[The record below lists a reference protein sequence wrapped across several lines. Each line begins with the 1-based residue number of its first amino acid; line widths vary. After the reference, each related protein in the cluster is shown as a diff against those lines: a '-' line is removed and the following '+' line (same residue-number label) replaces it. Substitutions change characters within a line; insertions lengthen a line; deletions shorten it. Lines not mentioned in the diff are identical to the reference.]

1 MSQSAADSDE
11 VLSGVVVT
19 KGDPAFAEATA
30 AAEESASAS
39 PSAGDSGGSGS
50 AGGSDDDGRRDGL
63 AGRLLR
69 SLPLLVI
76 LLVQAVVSGRLAWV
90 NSVYGDEA
98 TYLTQ
103 GRVEWQHWL
112 SGGLA
117 PSGWTD
123 SGAPQIYPPI
133 GAAAVALGGVTLARL
148 LSVALMLGA
157 TILLYLAARRLFG
170 RTAALW
176 AAALGMLTEPVLR
189 LAFATYDPLA
199 ITLLMA
205 GFYLAVRSVTAR
217 RGGETVAA
225 AGVCMLLAGLV
236 AVSYVIYIPVVA
248 AVMVCVRARRRSWGA
263 ALVPAVWQFVLI
275 GALAVIG
282 VSQLHVW
289 SDFVSTTVARKS
301 GLTGTTSGIFSSAWT
316 YGGLLACVAGAGVVM
331 AFAASTAGGAGNQG
345 TRGTADGERARGRW
359 RSPDGWL
366 ALVLAL
372 ACVVVPAYQ
381 ILIGT
386 AYSMDKH
393 MAPGLY
399 LAAIAGGY
407 ALSRVR
413 LEGLRPA
420 AAYVV
425 SAVLLAFP
433 LYQGASAAD
442 SAFRQWP
449 DARPLA
455 VTLNGILSAARTS
468 AAGTAGAGSSGSAGS
483 FDTAGGGPI
492 LPGPGSLLLDQQGP
506 TDFDAWTFTYYLPDA
521 DVRIYK
527 PSDPS
532 FPAAIKGGLYTAAV
546 QQLGSASLESAV
558 SREDVSHS
566 GAASGDGLTP
576 AVRQATL
583 AADTQDKDGMAA
595 ALAASHDYTITT
607 VLPYTTSAGTDPA
620 GVFVI
625 WTRT

>member
-11 VLSGVVVT
+11 ILSGVVVT
-19 KGDPAFAEATA
+19 KGDPAFAEAAA
-30 AAEESASAS
+30 AAEESASAD
-39 PSAGDSGGSGS
+39 PSSSGSGPSGGSG
-50 AGGSDDDGRRDGL
+50 DDGRRGGL
-63 AGRLLR
+63 AGRLVQA
-69 SLPLLVI
+69 LPLLVI
-76 LLVQAVVSGRLAWV
+76 LLAQAIVSGRLAWV

-133 GAAAVALGGVTLARL
+133 GAAVAALGGVTLARL

-176 AAALGMLTEPVLR
+176 AAALGALNEPVLR

-199 ITLLMA
+199 IALLMA

-263 ALVPAVWQFVLI
+263 AFVPAIWQLVLI

-301 GLTGTTSGIFSSAWT
+301 GLTGTASGIFSSAWT
-316 YGGLLACVAGAGVVM
+316 YGGLLACVAAAGVVM
-331 AFAASTAGGAGNQG
+331 AFAVSPG
-345 TRGTADGERARGRW
+345 GERAAANGDARDAGGERDRGRW

-366 ALVLAL
+366 ALVLGL

-399 LAAIAGGY
+399 MAAIAGGY

-413 LEGLRPA
+413 LEGMRPA

-433 LYQGASAAD
+433 LHEGASAAA
-442 SAFRQWP
+442 SVFRQWP
-449 DARPLA
+449 DTRPLA
-455 VTLNGILSAARTS
+455 ATLNGILTAAQASAGENPGAS
-468 AAGTAGAGSSGSAGS
+468 AGSRGS
-483 FDTAGGGPI
+483 FDTIGAGAL
-492 LPGPGSLLLDQQGP
+492 LPGPGSLLLDSRGP

-546 QQLGSASLESAV
+546 QQLSSAALEFAV
-558 SREDVSHS
+558 SREDA
-566 GAASGDGLTP
+566 GRGGLAP
-576 AVRQATL
+576 AVRQAIL
-583 AADTQDKDGMAA
+583 AADTQDKDRMAA
-595 ALAASHDYTITT
+595 ALAASHDYTITR
-607 VLPYTTSAGTDPA
+607 VLPYTTAAGTDPA

-625 WTRT
+625 WTRSH

>member
-1 MSQSAADSDE
+1 VSQSAADSDE
-11 VLSGVVVT
+11 VLSGVVIT
-19 KGDPAFAEATA
+19 RGDPAFGGATATA
-30 AAEESASAS
+30 A
-39 PSAGDSGGSGS
+39 PGDSREPGSSGDS
-50 AGGSDDDGRRDGL
+50 DDGRRGGL
-63 AGRLLR
+63 AGRLVQA
-69 SLPLLVI
+69 LPLLVI
-76 LLVQAVVSGRLAWV
+76 LLAQAIVSGRLAWV
-90 NSVYGDEA
+90 NSVFGDEA

-123 SGAPQIYPPI
+123 SGAPQVYPPI
-133 GAAAVALGGVTLARL
+133 GAAVAALGGVTLARL

-176 AAALGMLTEPVLR
+176 AAALGTLNEPVLR

-199 ITLLMA
+199 IVLLMA

-217 RGGETVAA
+217 RGGELVAA
-225 AGVCMLLAGLV
+225 AGVCLLLAGLV
-236 AVSYVIYIPVVA
+236 AVSYVIYVPFVA
-248 AVMVCVRARRRSWGA
+248 AVMVCARARRRSWGA
-263 ALVPAVWQFVLI
+263 AFVPAVWQVVLI

-289 SDFVSTTVARKS
+289 SDFVSTTVARTS

-316 YGGLLACVAGAGVVM
+316 YGGLLACVAAAGVVA
-331 AFAASTAGGAGNQG
+331 AFAVSPAG
-345 TRGTADGERARGRW
+345 DRGRW

-420 AAYVV
+420 AAYGV

-442 SAFRQWP
+442 SVFRQWP
-449 DARPLA
+449 DTRPLA
-455 VTLNGILSAARTS
+455 AALNGILTAARTS
-468 AAGTAGAGSSGSAGS
+468 AGGSPGSAAGAGGGGSRGS
-483 FDTAGGGPI
+483 FDTAGAGQL
-492 LPGPGSLLLDQQGP
+492 LPGPGSLLLDSRGP
-506 TDFDAWTFTYYLPDA
+506 TDFDAWTFAYYLPDA

-546 QQLGSASLESAV
+546 QQLSSAALESAV
-558 SREDVSHS
+558 SREDAVSR
-566 GAASGDGLTP
+566 DGLTP
-576 AVRQATL
+576 AVRQAIL

-625 WTRT
+625 WTRNH